1 MTISRTRPELNGLA
15 CDEVVEETSDV
26 TPKGGVEG
34 DARPKEVRG
43 RACAFLGHVTFLGQP
58 LKERRQCGVALPEI
72 GISPGKAPG

>member
-43 RACAFLGHVTFLGQP
+43 RAVLSWAT
-58 LKERRQCGVALPEI
+58 
-72 GISPGKAPG
+72 